1 MFDLVYGGMELLK
14 KIGITKFLIGTG
26 SFILAIA
33 LLIWLSFK
41 LAAPPMSLLYTNLS
55 EQDSAMIIS
64 RLESTNVPY
73 AISNNGKDVSVP
85 VSKVLMLRMSFA
97 QEGIPKSGA
106 IVGYEIFDKTESL
119 GTSQFV
125 YNVNLVRAL
134 EGELA
139 RTISSLAPIQN
150 ARVHL
155 VMPKKELFSK
165 VSTDPSA
172 SVVLQMKGSQTLS
185 KQEVAAVSHLILT
198 AVSGMKLD
206 NITIIDNRGR
216 PLKLANTEENNVA
229 AMTDAAEEYQKAI
242 ESKYKATIEDLLEKS
257 MGVGKIKANVA
268 AEINFDREVINSE
281 VYDPDGQVVRSKKVS
296 ELNDSDTEQASE
308 VSASTNIQGSGAAGS
323 AAGKKSSRTD
333 EVTNYE
339 ISKTIT
345 NKISESGRIKRLSI
359 AILVDG
365 VYAIQPNAADASADP
380 IVNYTPRAQEELDKI
395 KALASSAVGLDA
407 KRGDKIE
414 VINMRFSDEF
424 ATLPSKEKPMAWIR
438 DELDNIVQTV
448 VIGIVIILVIILIVR
463 PVISRLLEMR
473 SIHAE
478 EAALS
483 EAMAN
488 NPAVQDAYN
497 STEAN
502 SDKAK
507 DSQSDTGALT
517 DLLGISSEDKKKA
530 QLLKYLN
537 AMIEQHPEETVAI
550 LRNWLYSTD

>member
-1 MFDLVYGGMELLK
+1 MIGLVCGLMELLK
-14 KIGITKFLIGTG
+14 KIGLTK
-26 SFILAIA
+26 FILATCSFVIAIA
-33 LLIWLSFK
+33 LVIWLSFK

-55 EQDSAMIIS
+55 EQDSALIIS

-73 AISNNGKDVSVP
+73 AVTNNGKDVSVP
-85 VSKVLMLRMSFA
+85 VAKVLMLRMSFA
-97 QEGIPKSGA
+97 QEGIPKTGA

-134 EGELA
+134 EGEIA

-155 VMPKKELFSK
+155 VIPKKELFSK
-165 VSTDPSA
+165 VANDPSA

-216 PLKLANTEENNVA
+216 PLKLANTDENNVA

-242 ESKYKATIEDLLEKS
+242 ESRYKETIEDLLEKS
-257 MGVGKIKANVA
+257 MGVGKIKANIA

-281 VYDPDGQVVRSKKVS
+281 VYDPEGQVVRSKKVS
-296 ELNDSDTEQASE
+296 ELNDSETEQSAE
-308 VSASTNIQGSGAAGS
+308 ISASTNIQGSGSTGGGT
-323 AAGKKSSRTD
+323 GKKSSRTD

-365 VYAIQPNAADASADP
+365 MYSIQQNPDNPSAETQ
-380 IVNYTPRAQEELDKI
+380 INYTPRSQDELDKI
-395 KALASSAVGLDA
+395 KALASSAVGLDT

-424 ATLPSKEKPMAWIR
+424 ATLPTTEKPMAWLR

-463 PVISRLLEMR
+463 PVISRFLEIR
-473 SIHAE
+473 SIQAE
-478 EAALS
+478 ENAL
-483 EAMAN
+483 EDTIAH

-497 STEAN
+497 STDLNA
-502 SDKAK
+502 DKTK
-507 DSQSDTGALT
+507 DSSADGGIP
-517 DLLGISSEDKKKA
+517 DLFGLNSEDKRKA

-537 AMIEQHPEETVAI
+537 SMIDQHPEETVAI
-550 LRNWLYSTD
+550 LRNWLYSTE